1 MGKNVADL
9 LTDRLLDWGV
19 KVIFGFPGDGI
30 NGVFESLRTRQEKIK
45 FIQVRHE
52 EAAALAACGYAKY
65 TGQLGVCIATSGPGG
80 IHLLNGLYDAK
91 CDGVPVL
98 AITGHTFHDLIGTHY
113 QQDVD
118 LDRVFMDVAV
128 FNQRI
133 MGAAHVTNVLDEAI
147 KTALTRRGV
156 AHITIP
162 KDVQSWTE
170 SDDVRSSA
178 NIPHHSA
185 DVYAAALP
193 IPPEETLR
201 QAADILNGGA
211 RVAILAGRGSLGARM
226 ELLNLAEQLGGPI
239 IKPLLGKAAVPD
251 DSPYTTGGIGLLGTA
266 PSQDALQECD
276 TLLIAGSS
284 FPYLEF
290 YPQPGSAKCVQID
303 IDPAR
308 IGLRYPADIGLVGEC
323 KQVLAALAPLIK
335 RKPDRSFLEKA
346 QKRMESWNKLMEE
359 RGTRKD
365 HPMKPQ
371 VVTYELNKLIADDAI
386 VTADSGTIATWTARY
401 IQIRDGMQFSLS
413 GTLAT
418 MANGLPYSIGASV
431 AYPNRQVVCVV
442 GDGGLTMLMGE
453 IATLVKYKLPVKVI
467 VIKNNTLGQIKWE
480 QMVFEGNPEFGVDLQ
495 PIDFEA
501 VAKACGAAGFTIE
514 RAEDAAD
521 VLRRALEHPGP
532 AVVQAVV
539 DASEPPLPGNI
550 SAEQALRFA
559 EAIVKGQENGWEI
572 IKTVVKDKVREVL

>member
-1 MGKNVADL
+1 
-9 LTDRLLDWGV
+9 
-19 KVIFGFPGDGI
+19 
-30 NGVFESLRTRQEKIK
+30 
-45 FIQVRHE
+45 
-52 EAAALAACGYAKY
+52 
-65 TGQLGVCIATSGPGG
+65 
-80 IHLLNGLYDAK
+80 
-91 CDGVPVL
+91 
-98 AITGHTFHDLIGTHY
+98 
-113 QQDVD
+113 
-118 LDRVFMDVAV
+118 
-128 FNQRI
+128 
-133 MGAAHVTNVLDEAI
+133 
-147 KTALTRRGV
+147 
-156 AHITIP
+156 
-162 KDVQSWTE
+162 
-170 SDDVRSSA
+170 
-178 NIPHHSA
+178 
-185 DVYAAALP
+185 
-193 IPPEETLR
+193 
-201 QAADILNGGA
+201 
-211 RVAILAGRGSLGARM
+211 
-226 ELLNLAEQLGGPI
+226 
-239 IKPLLGKAAVPD
+239 
-251 DSPYTTGGIGLLGTA
+251 LLGTA

-290 YPQPGSAKCVQID
+290 YPKPGSAKCVQID
-303 IDPAR
+303 HDPTR
-308 IGLRYPADIGLVGEC
+308 IGLRYPADIGLVGDC
-323 KQVLAALAPLIK
+323 KQVLAALAPLMK
-335 RKPDRSFLEKA
+335 RKSDRSFLEKA

-359 RGTRKD
+359 RGTRRD
-365 HPMKPQ
+365 MPMKPQ
-371 VVTYELNKLIADDAI
+371 VVTYELNKLLADDAI
-386 VTADSGTIATWTARY
+386 VSSDSGTIATWTARY

-418 MANGLPYSIGASV
+418 MANGLPYSIGAAV

-453 IATLVKYKLPVKVI
+453 LATLVKYKLPVKVI

-514 RAEDAAD
+514 GAEDASA

-559 EAIVKGQENGWEI
+559 EAIARGQDKGWEI